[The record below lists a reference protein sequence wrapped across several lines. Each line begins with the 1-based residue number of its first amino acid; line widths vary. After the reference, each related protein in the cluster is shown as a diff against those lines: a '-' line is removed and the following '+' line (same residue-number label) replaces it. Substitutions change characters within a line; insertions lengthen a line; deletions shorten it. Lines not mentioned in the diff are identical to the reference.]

1 MTMHIPFQTDRSFYS
16 KEEGGHPV
24 IKQMLL
30 KDRILTD
37 KERKNLAILEVI
49 RKNGPISR
57 TDISKITELNIVT
70 VSNYVNHYIK
80 KGLVVEGELDE
91 STGGRKPVL
100 VELNPK
106 AGCVVGVG
114 LNMLNMVGVLV
125 DLEINV
131 ITEIKQVREP
141 ENSER
146 VIEKMVDLAA
156 KIISESE
163 VDKTKLV
170 GVGVGVPGIID
181 ERGRTIRWP
190 QSLGEKDIS
199 VCLSIK
205 DTFEKRLN
213 IPTFVEN
220 DANAAV
226 LGEKWLGLDRD
237 VRHMIYMFSGVGI
250 GIIINGEI
258 YRGATGAAGELGVSS
273 LKASRDEILAM
284 TYGLG
289 RWEMDLG
296 MTRRAQ
302 ELVEKGNPTLL
313 KDLSGGDPKKITFKE
328 LVHAIKEKDALA
340 LRIVDEGGLALGKKI
355 AFLVNLLNPEVVVI
369 GGGVEDCGAPLLD
382 AIKMAVKEWA
392 VEEAASHVKIIPS
405 AFSEN
410 AVALGVVG
418 IVAREVFAQA

>member
-1 MTMHIPFQTDRSFYS
+1 
-16 KEEGGHPV
+16 V

-37 KERKNLAILEVI
+37 KERKNLSILEVI

-70 VSNYVNHYIK
+70 VSNYVSHYIK
-80 KGLVVEGELDE
+80 SGLVIEGELDE

-106 AGCVVGVG
+106 AGYIVGVG
-114 LNMLNMVGVLV
+114 LNMFNMVGVLV

-131 ITEIKQVREP
+131 ITEIKRERAP
-141 ENSER
+141 ENSE
-146 VIEKMVDLAA
+146 VVVQQMVDLAVEM
-156 KIISESE
+156 IEQSE
-163 VDKTKLV
+163 VDKTKIV
-170 GVGVGVPGIID
+170 GVGVGIPGIID

-190 QSLGEKDIS
+190 QSLGEKDLS

-213 IPTFVEN
+213 VPTFVEN

-237 VRHMIYMFSGVGI
+237 VKNLVYMFSGVGV

-258 YRGATGAAGELGVSS
+258 YRGATGAAGELGISS
-273 LKASRDEILAM
+273 LKTSREEIKAM
-284 TYGLG
+284 AADLG
-289 RWEMDLG
+289 RWEMDIG
-296 MTRRAQ
+296 MTNRAK
-302 ELVEKGNPTLL
+302 EFIEKGSASMM
-313 KDLSGGDPKKITFKE
+313 KDSTGGNMNKITFKE
-328 LVHAIKEKDALA
+328 FIKAVKAKDPLA
-340 LRIVDEGGLALGKKI
+340 LKVVEEGGLALGKKI
-355 AFLVNLLNPEVVVI
+355 AFLVNLLNPEIVVI
-369 GGGVEDCGAPLLD
+369 GGGIEDCGAPLLD
-382 AIKMAVKEWA
+382 SIKTAIKEWA
-392 VEEAASHVKIIPS
+392 VEEAASRVKIIPS
-405 AFSEN
+405 AFGEN

>member
-1 MTMHIPFQTDRSFYS
+1 M
-16 KEEGGHPV
+16 

-37 KERKNLAILEVI
+37 KERKNLSILEVI

-70 VSNYVNHYIK
+70 VSNYVSHYIK
-80 KGLVVEGELDE
+80 SGLVIEGELDE

-106 AGCVVGVG
+106 AGYIVGVG
-114 LNMLNMVGVLV
+114 LNMFNMVGVLV

-131 ITEIKQVREP
+131 ITEIKRERAP
-141 ENSER
+141 ENSEI
-146 VIEKMVDLAA
+146 VVQQMVNLASEMIEQ
-156 KIISESE
+156 SE
-163 VDKTKLV
+163 VDKTKIV
-170 GVGVGVPGIID
+170 GVGVGIPGIID

-190 QSLGEKDIS
+190 QSLGEKDLS

-213 IPTFVEN
+213 VPTFVEN

-237 VRHMIYMFSGVGI
+237 VKHLVYMFSGVGV

-258 YRGATGAAGELGVSS
+258 YRGATGAAGELGISS
-273 LKASRDEILAM
+273 LKAAREEIKTMAD
-284 TYGLG
+284 GLG
-289 RWEMDLG
+289 RWEMDIG
-296 MTRRAQ
+296 MTDRAK
-302 ELVEKGNPTLL
+302 ELIQKGGTSVM
-313 KDLSGGDPKKITFKE
+313 KDLAGGNVNKITFKE
-328 LVHAIKEKDALA
+328 FIKAVKEKDALA
-340 LRIVDEGGLALGKKI
+340 LKVVEEGGQALGKKI
-355 AFLVNLLNPEVVVI
+355 AFLVNLLNPEIVVI
-369 GGGVEDCGAPLLD
+369 GGGIEDCGAPLLD
-382 AIKMAVKEWA
+382 AIKAAIKEWS

-405 AFSEN
+405 AFGEN

>member
-1 MTMHIPFQTDRSFYS
+1 
-16 KEEGGHPV
+16 V

-37 KERKNLAILEVI
+37 KERKNLSILEVI

-70 VSNYVNHYIK
+70 VSNYVSHYIK
-80 KGLVVEGELDE
+80 SGLVIEGELDE

-106 AGCVVGVG
+106 AGYIVGVG
-114 LNMLNMVGVLV
+114 LNMFNMVGVLV

-131 ITEIKQVREP
+131 ITEIKRERAP
-141 ENSER
+141 ENSEI
-146 VIEKMVDLAA
+146 VVQQMVNLASEMIEQ
-156 KIISESE
+156 SE
-163 VDKTKLV
+163 VDKTKIV
-170 GVGVGVPGIID
+170 GVGVGIPGIID

-190 QSLGEKDIS
+190 QSLGEKDLS

-213 IPTFVEN
+213 VPTFVEN

-237 VRHMIYMFSGVGI
+237 VKHLVYMFSGVGV

-258 YRGATGAAGELGVSS
+258 YRGATGAAGELGISS
-273 LKASRDEILAM
+273 LKAAREEIKTMAD
-284 TYGLG
+284 GLG
-289 RWEMDLG
+289 RWEMDIG
-296 MTRRAQ
+296 MTDRAK
-302 ELVEKGNPTLL
+302 ELIQKGGTSVM
-313 KDLSGGDPKKITFKE
+313 KDLAGGNVNKITFKE
-328 LVHAIKEKDALA
+328 FIKAVKEKDALA
-340 LRIVDEGGLALGKKI
+340 LKVVEEGGQALGKKI
-355 AFLVNLLNPEVVVI
+355 AFLVNLLNPEIVVI
-369 GGGVEDCGAPLLD
+369 GGGIEDCGAPLLD
-382 AIKMAVKEWA
+382 AIKAAIKEWS

-405 AFSEN
+405 AFGEN

>member
-1 MTMHIPFQTDRSFYS
+1 MSM
-16 KEEGGHPV
+16 

-37 KERKNLAILEVI
+37 KERKNLSILEVI

-70 VSNYVNHYIK
+70 VSNYVNHYIR

-100 VELNPK
+100 VELNSK
-106 AGCVVGVG
+106 AGYIVGVG
-114 LNMLNMVGVLV
+114 LNMLSTVGVLV

-131 ITEIKQVREP
+131 IAELKHERHP
-141 ENSER
+141 ENSEQ
-146 VIEKMVDLAA
+146 VIESMVDMAA
-156 KIISESE
+156 EIIEKAE
-163 VDKTKLV
+163 VDREKIV

-190 QSLGEKDIS
+190 QSLGEKDLS

-237 VRHMIYMFSGVGI
+237 VRHMLYMFSGVGA
-250 GIIINGEI
+250 GVLINGEI
-258 YRGATGAAGELGVSS
+258 YRGATGASGELGIVSAKS
-273 LKASRDEILAM
+273 SKEYAQEIA
-284 TYGLG
+284 TQLG
-289 RWEMDLG
+289 RWEMDIG
-296 MTRRAQ
+296 MVNRAK
-302 ELVEKGNPTLL
+302 EMIAKGESTML
-313 KDLSGGDPKKITFKE
+313 KDFVQGNVDLLSFKE
-328 LVHAIKEKDALA
+328 IVRGVKEKDKVALS
-340 LRIVDEGGLALGKKI
+340 IVENAGVELGKKI
-355 AFLVNLLNPEVVVI
+355 AFLVNLLNPEIVVI
-369 GGGVEDCGAPLLD
+369 GGGIEDCGAPLLD
-382 AIKMAVKEWA
+382 AIKVAVKEWA
-392 VEEAASHVKIIPS
+392 VEEASSQVKIIPS
-405 AFSEN
+405 AFGEN

>member
-1 MTMHIPFQTDRSFYS
+1 MTM
-16 KEEGGHPV
+16 
-24 IKQMLL
+24 IKQILL

-37 KERKNLAILEVI
+37 KERKNLSILEVI

-100 VELNPK
+100 VELNSK
-106 AGCVVGVG
+106 AGYIVGVG
-114 LNMLNMVGVLV
+114 LNMMSIVAVLV

-131 ITEIKQVREP
+131 VAELKRERPP
-141 ENSER
+141 ENSEN
-146 VIEKMVDLAA
+146 VIDTMVDMAA
-156 KIISESE
+156 EIIQKAEIDKEKI
-163 VDKTKLV
+163 V

-190 QSLGEKDIS
+190 QSLGQKDLS

-237 VRHMIYMFSGVGI
+237 VRHMIYMFSGVGV
-250 GIIINGEI
+250 GVLINGEI
-258 YRGATGAAGELGVSS
+258 YRGATGAAGELGIRSS
-273 LKASRDEILAM
+273 KANPEFTQSIA
-284 TYGLG
+284 TQLG
-289 RWEMDLG
+289 RWEMDIG
-296 MTRRAQ
+296 MVPMVTKSI
-302 ELVEKGNPTLL
+302 ENGEKSILKEYVGGN
-313 KDLSGGDPKKITFKE
+313 LSKLTFKE
-328 LVHAIKEKDALA
+328 IVRAVKDKDPLA
-340 LRIVDEGGLALGKKI
+340 LKAVDLAGQDLGRKI
-355 AFLVNLLNPEVVVI
+355 AFLVNLLNPEIVVI
-369 GGGVEDCGAPLLD
+369 GGGIEDCGAPLLD
-382 AIKMAVKEWA
+382 AIKVSIKEWS
-392 VEEAASHVKIIPS
+392 VEEASAQVKIIPS
-405 AFSEN
+405 AFGEN

>member
-1 MTMHIPFQTDRSFYS
+1 MNEKALHD
-16 KEEGGHPV
+16 KGGAGM
-24 IKQMLL
+24 IKQILL

-49 RKNGPISR
+49 RKSGPISR

-91 STGGRKPVL
+91 STGGRKPIL

-106 AGCVVGVG
+106 AGYIVGVG
-114 LNMLNMVGVLV
+114 LNMLSTVGVLV

-131 ITEIKQVREP
+131 ITELKHERIP
-141 ENSER
+141 ENSEA
-146 VIEKMVDLAA
+146 VIERMVDMAA
-156 KIISESE
+156 EIIDKAEIDHSKI
-163 VDKTKLV
+163 V

-190 QSLGEKDIS
+190 QSLGEKDLS

-237 VRHMIYMFSGVGI
+237 VRHMLYMFSGVGL
-250 GIIINGEI
+250 GILINGEI
-258 YRGATGAAGELGVSS
+258 YRGATGAAGELGITSY
-273 LKASRDEILAM
+273 KASKENAHDIA
-284 TYGLG
+284 TQLG
-289 RWEMDLG
+289 RWEMDIG
-296 MTRRAQ
+296 MVRLAKERLQ
-302 ELVEKGNPTLL
+302 KGESSIL
-313 KDLSGGDPKKITFKE
+313 KDMMGGDIKRLNFKDI
-328 LVHAIKEKDALA
+328 VRGVKEKDALSLKVVEQA
-340 LRIVDEGGLALGKKI
+340 GTDLGKKI
-355 AFLVNLLNPEVVVI
+355 AFLVNLLNPEIVVI
-369 GGGVEDCGAPLLD
+369 GGGIEDCGAPLLD
-382 AIKMAVKEWA
+382 SIKSAVKEWA
-392 VEEAASHVKIIPS
+392 VEEASTQVKIIPS
-405 AFSEN
+405 AFGEN
-410 AVALGVVG
+410 SVALGVVG
-418 IVAREVFAQA
+418 IVVREVFAQV

>member
-1 MTMHIPFQTDRSFYS
+1 MTM
-16 KEEGGHPV
+16 
-24 IKQMLL
+24 IKQILL

-80 KGLVVEGELDE
+80 KGLVIEGELDE

-100 VELNPK
+100 VELNSK
-106 AGCVVGVG
+106 AGYIVGVG
-114 LNMLNMVGVLV
+114 LNMLSIVGVLV

-131 ITEIKQVREP
+131 IAELKRERPP
-141 ENSER
+141 ENSEA
-146 VIEKMVDLAA
+146 VIERMVDMAA
-156 KIISESE
+156 EIIQKADIEKDKI
-163 VDKTKLV
+163 V

-190 QSLGEKDIS
+190 QSLGEKDLS

-237 VRHMIYMFSGVGI
+237 VRHMLYMFSGVGC
-250 GIIINGEI
+250 GILINGEI
-258 YRGATGAAGELGVSS
+258 YRGATGAAGELGINSS
-273 LKASRDEILAM
+273 KASKEYAFDIA
-284 TYGLG
+284 TQLG
-289 RWEMDLG
+289 RWEMDIG
-296 MTRRAQ
+296 MINHAREALARG
-302 ELVEKGNPTLL
+302 EKSLL
-313 KDLSGGDPKKITFKE
+313 KDFVGGDVNKLNFKE
-328 LVHAIKEKDALA
+328 VVKALKEKDSLA
-340 LRIVDEGGLALGKKI
+340 LKIVEKAGYELGKKI
-355 AFLVNLLNPEVVVI
+355 AFLVNLLNPEIVVI
-369 GGGVEDCGAPLLD
+369 GGGIEDCGAPLLD
-382 AIKMAVKEWA
+382 AVKASVKEWS
-392 VEEAASHVKIIPS
+392 VEEASTQVKIIPS
-405 AFSEN
+405 AFGEN

>member
-1 MTMHIPFQTDRSFYS
+1 
-16 KEEGGHPV
+16 V

-37 KERKNLAILEVI
+37 KERKNLSILEVI

-70 VSNYVNHYIK
+70 VSNYVSHYIK
-80 KGLVVEGELDE
+80 SGLVIEGELDE

-106 AGCVVGVG
+106 AGYIVGVG
-114 LNMLNMVGVLV
+114 LNMFNMVGVLV

-131 ITEIKQVREP
+131 ITEIKRERAP
-141 ENSER
+141 ENSET
-146 VIEKMVDLAA
+146 VVHEMVNLASEMIEK
-156 KIISESE
+156 SE
-163 VDKTKLV
+163 VDKTKIV
-170 GVGVGVPGIID
+170 GVGVGIPGIID

-190 QSLGEKDIS
+190 QSLGEKDLS

-213 IPTFVEN
+213 VPTFVEN

-237 VRHMIYMFSGVGI
+237 VKNLLYMFSGVGV

-258 YRGATGAAGELGVSS
+258 YRGATGAAGELGISS
-273 LKASRDEILAM
+273 LKASREEIQSMA
-284 TYGLG
+284 TGLG
-289 RWEMDLG
+289 RWEMDIG
-296 MTRRAQ
+296 MTARVK
-302 ELVEKGNPTLL
+302 ELIGKGSASMI
-313 KDLSGGDPKKITFKE
+313 KDLAGGNTNKITFKE
-328 LVHAIKEKDALA
+328 FVKAVKEKDPLA
-340 LRIVDEGGLALGKKI
+340 IKIVEEGGLALGKKI
-355 AFLVNLLNPEVVVI
+355 AFLVNLLNPEIVVI
-369 GGGVEDCGAPLLD
+369 GGGIEDCGAPLLD
-382 AIKMAVKEWA
+382 AIKIAIKEWS

-405 AFSEN
+405 AFGEN

>member
-1 MTMHIPFQTDRSFYS
+1 M
-16 KEEGGHPV
+16 

-70 VSNYVNHYIK
+70 VSNYVSHYIK
-80 KGLVVEGELDE
+80 TGLVVEGELDE

-106 AGCVVGVG
+106 AGYIVGVG

-131 ITEIKQVREP
+131 ITEIKRERLP
-141 ENSER
+141 ENSEAT
-146 VIEKMVDLAA
+146 VLQMVDLAA
-156 KIISESE
+156 EMIEKSE
-163 VDKTKLV
+163 VDKTKIV
-170 GVGVGVPGIID
+170 GVGVGIPGIID

-190 QSLGEKDIS
+190 QSLGEKDVS

-213 IPTFVEN
+213 VPTFVEN

-237 VRHMIYMFSGVGI
+237 VKHLVYMFSGVGV
-250 GIIINGEI
+250 GIIVNGEI
-258 YRGATGAAGELGVSS
+258 YRGATGAAGELGISS
-273 LKASRDEILAM
+273 LKASREEILSMAKD
-284 TYGLG
+284 LG

-296 MTRRAQ
+296 TTARAR
-302 ELVEKGNPTLL
+302 ELVAKGNASVL
-313 KDLSGGDPKKITFKE
+313 KDLVGGDPKKITFKE
-328 LVHAIKEKDALA
+328 LVKAVKEKDPLA
-340 LRIVDEGGLALGKKI
+340 LKVVEEGGFALGRKI
-355 AFLVNLLNPEVVVI
+355 AFLVNLLNPEIVVI
-369 GGGVEDCGAPLLD
+369 GGGIEDCGAPLLD
-382 AIKMAVKEWA
+382 AIKAAVKEWA

-405 AFSEN
+405 AFGEN

>member
-1 MTMHIPFQTDRSFYS
+1 M
-16 KEEGGHPV
+16 

-70 VSNYVNHYIK
+70 VSNYVSHYIK
-80 KGLVVEGELDE
+80 TGLVIEGELDE

-106 AGCVVGVG
+106 AGYIVGVG

-131 ITEIKQVREP
+131 ITEVKRERLP
-141 ENSER
+141 ENSEA
-146 VIEKMVDLAA
+146 VVHQMVDLAA
-156 KIISESE
+156 EIIEKSEL
-163 VDKTKLV
+163 DKTKIV
-170 GVGVGVPGIID
+170 GVGVGIPGIID

-213 IPTFVEN
+213 VPTFVEN

-237 VRHMIYMFSGVGI
+237 VKHLIYMFSGVGLGVI
-250 GIIINGEI
+250 VNGEI
-258 YRGATGAAGELGVSS
+258 YRGASGAAGELGISS
-273 LKASRDEILAM
+273 LKASREEIIGMARD
-284 TYGLG
+284 LG

-296 MTRRAQ
+296 MTARAR
-302 ELVEKGNPTLL
+302 ELVGKGNASVMKDFAGGRADKISF
-313 KDLSGGDPKKITFKE
+313 KDLVKA
-328 LVHAIKEKDALA
+328 VKEKDSLA
-340 LRIVDEGGLALGKKI
+340 LKVVEEGGYALGKKI
-355 AFLVNLLNPEVVVI
+355 AFLVNLLNPEIVVL

-382 AIKMAVKEWA
+382 AIKSAVKEWS
-392 VEEAASHVKIIPS
+392 VEEASSRVKIIPS
-405 AFSEN
+405 AFGEN

>member
-1 MTMHIPFQTDRSFYS
+1 MSL
-16 KEEGGHPV
+16 

-57 TDISKITELNIVT
+57 TDISKVTELNIVT

-80 KGLVVEGELDE
+80 KGLVIEGELDE

-100 VELNPK
+100 VELNAK
-106 AGCVVGVG
+106 AGYIVGVG
-114 LNMLNMVGVLV
+114 LNMMTVVGVLV

-131 ITEIKQVREP
+131 ITELKRDRRFG
-141 ENSER
+141 NSEN
-146 VIEKMVDLAA
+146 VIQDMVDMAA
-156 KIISESE
+156 EIISKSE
-163 VDKTKLV
+163 VEKDKIV

-190 QSLGEKDIS
+190 QSLGEKDIN

-213 IPTFVEN
+213 IPTYVEN

-237 VRHMIYMFSGVGI
+237 VRHMIYMFSGVGT
-250 GIIINGEI
+250 GILVNSEI
-258 YRGATGAAGELGVSS
+258 YRGATGAAGELGITSTKSS
-273 LKASRDEILAM
+273 KEFAADIK
-284 TYGLG
+284 TQLG

-296 MTRRAQ
+296 MVQSAK
-302 ELVEKGNPTLL
+302 EHLAKGEKSLL
-313 KDLSGGDPKKITFKE
+313 RDHCQGDLEKLGFKDVVKAVKERDP
-328 LVHAIKEKDALA
+328 LA
-340 LRIVDEGGLALGKKI
+340 LKVVEYAGEELGRKI
-355 AFLVNLLNPEVVVI
+355 AFLVNLLNPEIVVI
-369 GGGVEDCGAPLLD
+369 GGGIEDCGAPLLD
-382 AIKMAVKEWA
+382 AIKTTVKDWS
-392 VEEAASHVKIIPS
+392 VEEATSQLKIIPS
-405 AFSEN
+405 AFGEN

>member
-1 MTMHIPFQTDRSFYS
+1 M
-16 KEEGGHPV
+16 

-37 KERKNLAILEVI
+37 KERKNLSILEVI

-80 KGLVVEGELDE
+80 KNLVVEGELDE

-106 AGCVVGVG
+106 SGYIVGVG
-114 LNMLNMVGVLV
+114 LNMMSVVGVLV

-131 ITEIKQVREP
+131 IAEIKRERSP
-141 ENSER
+141 ENSETL
-146 VIEKMVDLAA
+146 IQNMVDLAA
-156 KIISESE
+156 EIIEKAGIDREKIA
-163 VDKTKLV
+163 

-190 QSLGEKDIS
+190 QSLGEKDLS

-237 VRHMIYMFSGVGI
+237 VRHMVYMFSGVGC
-250 GIIINGEI
+250 GVLVNGEI
-258 YRGATGAAGELGVSS
+258 YRGASGAAGELGINSGKS
-273 LKASRDEILAM
+273 TKEYAEEIAPQ
-284 TYGLG
+284 LG
-289 RWEMDLG
+289 RWGMDLG
-296 MTRRAQ
+296 T
-302 ELVEKGNPTLL
+302 VEGAKAALAKGEPTLL
-313 KDLSGGDPKKITFKE
+313 KDYVEGHADQLNFKHI
-328 LVHAIKEKDALA
+328 VRGVKEKDPVA
-340 LRIVDEGGLALGKKI
+340 LRLIDKAGQDLGKKI
-355 AFLVNLLNPEVVVI
+355 AFLVNLLNPEIVVI
-369 GGGVEDCGAPLLD
+369 GGGIEDCGAPLLD
-382 AIKMAVKEWA
+382 SIKQTVKDWA
-392 VEEAASHVKIIPS
+392 VEEASNQVKIIPS
-405 AFSEN
+405 AFGEN

>member
-1 MTMHIPFQTDRSFYS
+1 M
-16 KEEGGHPV
+16 

-70 VSNYVNHYIK
+70 VSNYVGHYIK
-80 KGLVVEGELDE
+80 QGLVVEGELDE

-106 AGCVVGVG
+106 AGYIVGVG
-114 LNMLNMVGVLV
+114 LNMLSMVGVVV

-131 ITEIKQVREP
+131 ITEVKRERLP
-141 ENSER
+141 ENSEV
-146 VIEKMVDLAA
+146 VISQMVDLAA
-156 KIISESE
+156 EMIESLE
-163 VDKTKLV
+163 VDKTKIV
-170 GVGVGVPGIID
+170 GAGVGIPGIID

-205 DTFEKRLN
+205 DTFEKRLKV
-213 IPTFVEN
+213 PTYVEN

-237 VRHMIYMFSGVGI
+237 VKHLVYMFSGVGV
-250 GIIINGEI
+250 GIIVNGDI
-258 YRGATGAAGELGVSS
+258 YRGASGAAGELGVSS
-273 LKASRDEILAM
+273 VKASKEEIVSMA
-284 TYGLG
+284 TNLG

-296 MTRRAQ
+296 ITRHAR
-302 ELVEKGNPTLL
+302 ELIEKGNHSVL
-313 KDLSGGDPKKITFKE
+313 KDLAGGDPKKISFKDI
-328 LVHAIKEKDALA
+328 VKAVKEKDQLA
-340 LRIVDEGGLALGKKI
+340 IKAVEQGGYALGKKI
-355 AFLVNLLNPEVVVI
+355 AFLVNLLNPEIIVI
-369 GGGVEDCGAPLLD
+369 GGGIEDCGAPLLD
-382 AIKMAVKEWA
+382 AIKAAVKEWA
-392 VEEAASHVKIIPS
+392 VEEAAARAKIIPS
-405 AFSEN
+405 AFGEN

>member
-1 MTMHIPFQTDRSFYS
+1 
-16 KEEGGHPV
+16 
-24 IKQMLL
+24 MLL

-37 KERKNLAILEVI
+37 KERKNLSILEVI

-57 TDISKITELNIVT
+57 TDISKVTELNIVT

-80 KGLVVEGELDE
+80 KGLVLEGELDE

-106 AGCVVGVG
+106 AGYIVGVG
-114 LNMLNMVGVLV
+114 LNMMSVVGVLV

-131 ITEIKQVREP
+131 VKELRRERLP
-141 ENSER
+141 ENSES
-146 VIEKMVDLAA
+146 VISMMVDMAA
-156 KIISESE
+156 EIIENSEI
-163 VDKTKLV
+163 DKTKIA

-190 QSLGEKDIS
+190 QTLGEKDLS

-205 DTFEKRLN
+205 DSFEKKLN

-237 VRHMIYMFSGVGI
+237 VRHMVYMFSGVGC
-250 GIIINGEI
+250 GILINGEI
-258 YRGATGAAGELGVSS
+258 YRGATGAAGELGIGNM
-273 LKASRDEILAM
+273 KADREYVRKIS
-284 TYGLG
+284 TQLG
-289 RWEMDLG
+289 RWGMDVG
-296 MTRRAQ
+296 MVDAAKAV
-302 ELVEKGNPTLL
+302 LEKGQKTMLS
-313 KDLSGGDPKKITFKE
+313 DLVQGQPDKLNFKHIIQA
-328 LVHAIKEKDALA
+328 VREKDPTAVKIA
-340 LRIVDEGGLALGKKI
+340 EEAGANLGKKI
-355 AFLVNLLNPEVVVI
+355 AFLVNLLNPEIIVI
-369 GGGVEDCGAPLLD
+369 GGGIEDCGAPLLD
-382 AIKMAVKEWA
+382 SIKTAVKDWS
-392 VEEAASHVKIIPS
+392 VEEASNQAKIIPS
-405 AFSEN
+405 AFGEN

>member
-1 MTMHIPFQTDRSFYS
+1 MTL
-16 KEEGGHPV
+16 

-37 KERKNLAILEVI
+37 KERKNLAILEII

-80 KGLVVEGELDE
+80 KGLVIEGELDE

-100 VELNPK
+100 VELNSK
-106 AGCVVGVG
+106 AGYVVGVG
-114 LNMLNMVGVLV
+114 LNMMSIVGVLV

-131 ITEIKQVREP
+131 ITELKYERPP
-141 ENSER
+141 ENSEH
-146 VIEKMVDLAA
+146 VIERMVDMAEEIIRTS
-156 KIISESE
+156 KIDREKI
-163 VDKTKLV
+163 V

-190 QSLGEKDIS
+190 QSLGMKDLS

-205 DTFEKRLN
+205 DFFEKRLN
-213 IPTFVEN
+213 IATFVEN

-237 VRHMIYMFSGVGI
+237 VKHMIYMFSGVGS
-250 GIIINGEI
+250 GILINGEI
-258 YRGATGAAGELGVSS
+258 YRGATGAAGELGIASAKSS
-273 LKASRDEILAM
+273 PEESFQIAEQ
-284 TYGLG
+284 LG
-289 RWEMDLG
+289 RWGMDIG
-296 MTRRAQ
+296 MVDRGKAALKKGEKTTLTD
-302 ELVEKGNPTLL
+302 LVKGNA
-313 KDLSGGDPKKITFKE
+313 DSLSFKHIVQAAKERDRVAVKIVE
-328 LVHAIKEKDALA
+328 EA
-340 LRIVDEGGLALGKKI
+340 GYALGKKV
-355 AFLVNLLNPEVVVI
+355 AFLVNLLNPEIVII
-369 GGGVEDCGAPLLD
+369 GGGIEDCGSLLLD
-382 AIKMAVKEWA
+382 SVKNAVKDWS
-392 VEEAASHVKIIPS
+392 VEEAAAQVKIIPS
-405 AFSEN
+405 AFGEN

>member
-1 MTMHIPFQTDRSFYS
+1 MSVAGKFMN
-16 KEEGGHPV
+16 KEGAV
-24 IKQMLL
+24 IKQML

-57 TDISKITELNIVT
+57 TDISKTTELNIVT
-70 VSNYVNHYIK
+70 VSNYVSHYIK

-106 AGCVVGVG
+106 AGYIVGVG
-114 LNMLNMVGVLV
+114 LNMLSMVAVLV

-131 ITEIKQVREP
+131 ITEIKRERLP
-141 ENSER
+141 ENSEA
-146 VIEKMVDLAA
+146 VIHKMVDLAVE
-156 KIISESE
+156 IIEKSE
-163 VDKTKLV
+163 VDKEKIV

-181 ERGRTIRWP
+181 EKGRTIRWP

-237 VRHMIYMFSGVGI
+237 VRHMVYMFSGVGT
-250 GIIINGEI
+250 GILINGEI
-258 YRGATGAAGELGVSS
+258 YRGATGAAGELGISS
-273 LKASRDEILAM
+273 GQASKDEIATM
-284 TYGLG
+284 TSGLG

-296 MTRRAQ
+296 MTERAK
-302 ELVEKGNPTLL
+302 ELIRQGSSSIL
-313 KDLSGGDPKKITFKE
+313 KDYVQGDASKITFRE
-328 LVHAIKEKDALA
+328 VVRGCKEKDSLA
-340 LRIVDEGGLALGKKI
+340 LRVVEERATILGKKV
-355 AFLVNLLNPEVVVI
+355 AFLINLLNPEIVVV
-369 GGGVEDCGAPLLD
+369 GGGVEDCGAQLLD
-382 AIKMAVKEWA
+382 AIKNTVKEWS
-392 VEEAASHVKIIPS
+392 VEEASSQVKIIPS
-405 AFSEN
+405 AFGEN

>member
-1 MTMHIPFQTDRSFYS
+1 MSM
-16 KEEGGHPV
+16 
-24 IKQMLL
+24 IKQILL

-80 KGLVVEGELDE
+80 KGLVIEGELDE

-100 VELNPK
+100 VELNSK
-106 AGCVVGVG
+106 AGYIVGVG
-114 LNMLNMVGVLV
+114 LNMLSIVGVLV

-131 ITEIKQVREP
+131 IAELKRERPP
-141 ENSER
+141 ENSEN
-146 VIEKMVDLAA
+146 VIERMVDMAA
-156 KIISESE
+156 EIIEKAEIDREKI
-163 VDKTKLV
+163 V

-190 QSLGEKDIS
+190 QSLGEKDLS

-205 DTFEKRLN
+205 DTFERRLN

-237 VRHMIYMFSGVGI
+237 VRHMLYMFSGVGC
-250 GIIINGEI
+250 GILVNGEI
-258 YRGATGAAGELGVSS
+258 YRGATGAAGELGINSQ
-273 LKASRDEILAM
+273 KATKEYAQDIA
-284 TYGLG
+284 TQLG
-289 RWEMDLG
+289 RWEMDIG
-296 MTRRAQ
+296 MVMRAR
-302 ELVEKGNPTLL
+302 ELLQKGERSVL
-313 KDLSGGDPKKITFKE
+313 KDFVSGDLSKLTFKE
-328 LVHAIKEKDALA
+328 IVRGVKERDAVA
-340 LRIVDEGGLALGKKI
+340 LKVVEQSGNELGKKI
-355 AFLVNLLNPEVVVI
+355 AFLVNLLNPEIVVI
-369 GGGVEDCGAPLLD
+369 GGGIEDCGAPLLD
-382 AIKMAVKEWA
+382 AVKSAIKEWS
-392 VEEAASHVKIIPS
+392 VEEASAQVKIIPS
-405 AFSEN
+405 AFGEN

>member
-1 MTMHIPFQTDRSFYS
+1 MAM
-16 KEEGGHPV
+16 

-49 RKNGPISR
+49 RKSGPISR

-80 KGLVVEGELDE
+80 KGLVIEGELDE

-100 VELNPK
+100 VELNSK
-106 AGCVVGVG
+106 AGYIVGVG
-114 LNMLNMVGVLV
+114 LNMLSVVGVLV

-131 ITEIKQVREP
+131 ITELKHERNP
-141 ENSER
+141 ENSEN
-146 VIEKMVDLAA
+146 VIESMVDMAQE
-156 KIISESE
+156 IIEKSE
-163 VDKTKLV
+163 VDKDKIV

-190 QSLGEKDIS
+190 QSLGDKDLS

-213 IPTFVEN
+213 IPAFVEN

-237 VRHMIYMFSGVGI
+237 VRHMLYMFSGVGC
-250 GIIINGEI
+250 GVLINGEI
-258 YRGATGAAGELGVSS
+258 YRGATGAAGELGITSTKSS
-273 LKASRDEILAM
+273 KEYSFDIA
-284 TYGLG
+284 TQLG

-296 MTRRAQ
+296 MVRHAIERMN
-302 ELVEKGNPTLL
+302 KGEASVL
-313 KDLSGGDPKKITFKE
+313 KDYTKGDVSQLTFKE
-328 LVHAIKEKDALA
+328 IVRAVKEKDAIA
-340 LRIVDEGGLALGKKI
+340 LKVVEHAGNELGKKI
-355 AFLVNLLNPEVVVI
+355 AFLINLLNPEIVVI
-369 GGGVEDCGAPLLD
+369 GGGIEDCGSPLLD
-382 AIKMAVKEWA
+382 SIKTTIKDWA
-392 VEEAASHVKIIPS
+392 VEEASTQVKIIPS
-405 AFSEN
+405 AFGEN

>member
-1 MTMHIPFQTDRSFYS
+1 LNTFNNTSVNVVA
-16 KEEGGHPV
+16 KGGGVV

-49 RKNGPISR
+49 RKSGPISR

-70 VSNYVNHYIK
+70 VSNYVGHYIK
-80 KGLVVEGELDE
+80 QGLVVEGELDE

-106 AGCVVGVG
+106 AGYIVGVG

-131 ITEIKQVREP
+131 ITEIKRERLP
-141 ENSER
+141 ENSET
-146 VIEKMVDLAA
+146 VIDQMVSLTQELIEKSDVDQS
-156 KIISESE
+156 KI
-163 VDKTKLV
+163 V
-170 GVGVGVPGIID
+170 GAGAGIPGIID
-181 ERGRTIRWP
+181 ERGRTVRWP

-205 DTFEKRLN
+205 DTFEKQLK

-237 VRHMIYMFSGVGI
+237 IKNLLYMFSGVGV
-250 GIIINGEI
+250 GIIVNGEI
-258 YRGATGAAGELGVSS
+258 YRGASGAAGELGISS
-273 LKASRDEILAM
+273 SRLSHEEIMNLAPN
-284 TYGLG
+284 LG

-296 MTRRAQ
+296 MTARARD
-302 ELVEKGNPTLL
+302 LVGKGNASVM
-313 KDLSGGDPKKITFKE
+313 KDYVSGAADKISFRDF
-328 LVHAIKEKDALA
+328 VRAVKEKDALA
-340 LRIVDEGGLALGKKI
+340 LKVVEEGGYALGKKI
-355 AFLVNLLNPEVVVI
+355 AFLVNLLNPEIIVI
-369 GGGVEDCGAPLLD
+369 GGGVENCGAPLLD
-382 AIKMAVKEWA
+382 AIKSAVKEWA
-392 VEEAASHVKIIPS
+392 VEEAASRAKIIPS
-405 AFSEN
+405 AFGEN

>member
-1 MTMHIPFQTDRSFYS
+1 M
-16 KEEGGHPV
+16 

-70 VSNYVNHYIK
+70 VSNYVNHYIR

-100 VELNPK
+100 VELNSK
-106 AGCVVGVG
+106 AGYIVGVG
-114 LNMLNMVGVLV
+114 LNMLSTVGVLV

-131 ITEIKQVREP
+131 IAELKHERPPTNN
-141 ENSER
+141 ENVIER
-146 VIEKMVDLAA
+146 MVDMAAEVIEKAD
-156 KIISESE
+156 
-163 VDKTKLV
+163 VDKEKIV

-190 QSLGEKDIS
+190 QSMGEKDLS

-205 DTFEKRLN
+205 DTFERRLD

-237 VRHMIYMFSGVGI
+237 VRHMIYMFSGVGC
-250 GIIINGEI
+250 GILVNGEI
-258 YRGATGAAGELGVSS
+258 YRGATGAAGELGISGP
-273 LKASRDEILAM
+273 KCTKDYANEIA
-284 TYGLG
+284 TQLG
-289 RWEMDLG
+289 RWEMEIG
-296 MTRRAQ
+296 MVRMAKV
-302 ELVEKGNPTLL
+302 LMEKGDKSIL
-313 KDLSGGDPKKITFKE
+313 KDFVNGDLNKLTFREIVRGVKE
-328 LVHAIKEKDALA
+328 RDSLA
-340 LRIVDEGGLALGKKI
+340 LKVVEACGIDLGKKI
-355 AFLVNLLNPEVVVI
+355 AFLVNLLNPEIVVI
-369 GGGVEDCGAPLLD
+369 GGGIEDCGAPLLD
-382 AIKMAVKEWA
+382 AIKNAIKEWA
-392 VEEAASHVKIIPS
+392 VEEASSQVKIIPS
-405 AFSEN
+405 AFGEN

>member
-1 MTMHIPFQTDRSFYS
+1 M
-16 KEEGGHPV
+16 
-24 IKQMLL
+24 IKQILL

-106 AGCVVGVG
+106 AGYIVGVG
-114 LNMLNMVGVLV
+114 LNMLSTVGVLV

-131 ITEIKQVREP
+131 IAEVKRERNP
-141 ENSER
+141 ENSES
-146 VIEKMVDLAA
+146 VIENMVDMAQEIIEKA
-156 KIISESE
+156 EIDRSKI
-163 VDKTKLV
+163 V

-190 QSLGEKDIS
+190 QSLGEKDVN

-205 DTFEKRLN
+205 DSFERRLN

-237 VRHMIYMFSGVGI
+237 VRHMLYMFSGVGC
-250 GIIINGEI
+250 GILINGEI
-258 YRGATGAAGELGVSS
+258 YRGATGAAGELGITSP
-273 LKASRDEILAM
+273 KAAKDYAQQIASQ
-284 TYGLG
+284 LG

-296 MTRRAQ
+296 MALKARQ
-302 ELVEKGNPTLL
+302 YIEKGESSVL
-313 KDLSGGDPKKITFKE
+313 KDFVGGNLARISFKE
-328 LVHAIKEKDALA
+328 IVKGVKERDRLT
-340 LRIVDEGGLALGKKI
+340 LRVVDEVGQDLGKKI

-369 GGGVEDCGAPLLD
+369 GGGIEDCGAPLLD
-382 AIKMAVKEWA
+382 AVKNSIKEWS
-392 VEEAASHVKIIPS
+392 VEEASSQVKIIPS
-405 AFSEN
+405 AFGEN

>member
-1 MTMHIPFQTDRSFYS
+1 M
-16 KEEGGHPV
+16 

-106 AGCVVGVG
+106 AGYIVGVG
-114 LNMLNMVGVLV
+114 LNMLSIVGVLV

-131 ITEIKQVREP
+131 ITEVKRERLP
-141 ENSER
+141 ENSEN
-146 VIEKMVDLAA
+146 VINCMVDMAAEIIEKAEIDRS
-156 KIISESE
+156 KI
-163 VDKTKLV
+163 V

-190 QSLGEKDIS
+190 QSLGEKDLS

-237 VRHMIYMFSGVGI
+237 VRHMLYMFSGVGC
-250 GIIINGEI
+250 GILVNGEI
-258 YRGATGAAGELGVSS
+258 YRGATGAAGELGINSS
-273 LKASRDEILAM
+273 KSTKETATAIA
-284 TYGLG
+284 TQLG

-296 MTRRAQ
+296 MVRRAQ
-302 ELVEKGNPTLL
+302 EKINAGENSAL
-313 KDLSGGDPKKITFKE
+313 KDYVEGKLDQMTFKE
-328 LVHAIKEKDALA
+328 IVRGVKEKDALT
-340 LRIVDEGGLALGKKI
+340 LRVVDEVGEQLGQKI
-355 AFLVNLLNPEVVVI
+355 AFLVNLLNPEIVVI

-382 AIKMAVKEWA
+382 AIKNAIKEWA
-392 VEEAASHVKIIPS
+392 VEEASGQVKIIPS
-405 AFSEN
+405 AFGEN

>member
-1 MTMHIPFQTDRSFYS
+1 MTVRDKESYS
-16 KEEGGHPV
+16 SM
-24 IKQMLL
+24 IKQILL

-70 VSNYVNHYIK
+70 VSNYVNHYIR

-100 VELNPK
+100 VELNSK
-106 AGCVVGVG
+106 AGYIVGVG
-114 LNMLNMVGVLV
+114 LNMLSMVGVLV

-131 ITEIKQVREP
+131 ITELKRERLP

-146 VIEKMVDLAA
+146 VIESMVDMAQEIIDKSDVDHS
-156 KIISESE
+156 KI
-163 VDKTKLV
+163 V

-190 QSLGEKDIS
+190 QSLGEKDLS

-237 VRHMIYMFSGVGI
+237 VRHMLYMFSGVGC
-250 GIIINGEI
+250 GILVNGEI
-258 YRGATGAAGELGVSS
+258 YRGATGAAGELGINSYKGS
-273 LKASRDEILAM
+273 KEYANEIA
-284 TYGLG
+284 TQLG
-289 RWEMDLG
+289 RWEMDIG
-296 MTRRAQ
+296 MVRMAKERLQ
-302 ELVEKGNPTLL
+302 KGESSVL
-313 KDLSGGDPKKITFKE
+313 KDFTSGNIDKLTFKDI
-328 LVHAIKEKDALA
+328 VRATKEKDSLA
-340 LRIVDEGGLALGKKI
+340 LKVVEQAGNELGKKI
-355 AFLVNLLNPEVVVI
+355 AFLVNLLNPEIVVI

-382 AIKMAVKEWA
+382 SVKAAIKEWA
-392 VEEAASHVKIIPS
+392 VEEASSQVKIIPS
-405 AFSEN
+405 AFGEN

>member
-1 MTMHIPFQTDRSFYS
+1 
-16 KEEGGHPV
+16 V

-70 VSNYVNHYIK
+70 VSNYVSHYIK
-80 KGLVVEGELDE
+80 TGLVVEGELDE

-106 AGCVVGVG
+106 AGYIVGVG

-131 ITEIKQVREP
+131 ITEIKRERLP
-141 ENSER
+141 ENSEAT
-146 VIEKMVDLAA
+146 VLQMVDLAA
-156 KIISESE
+156 EMIEKSE
-163 VDKTKLV
+163 VDKTKIV
-170 GVGVGVPGIID
+170 GVGVGIPGIID

-213 IPTFVEN
+213 VPTFVEN

-237 VRHMIYMFSGVGI
+237 VKHLVYMFSGVGV
-250 GIIINGEI
+250 GIIVNGEI
-258 YRGATGAAGELGVSS
+258 YRGATGAAGELGISS
-273 LKASRDEILAM
+273 LKASREEILSMAKD
-284 TYGLG
+284 LG

-296 MTRRAQ
+296 TTARAR
-302 ELVEKGNPTLL
+302 ELVAKGNASVL
-313 KDLSGGDPKKITFKE
+313 KDLVGGDLKKITFKE
-328 LVHAIKEKDALA
+328 LVKAVKEKDPLA
-340 LRIVDEGGLALGKKI
+340 LKVIEEGGFALGRKI
-355 AFLVNLLNPEVVVI
+355 AFLVNLLNPEIVVI
-369 GGGVEDCGAPLLD
+369 GGGIEDCGAPLLD
-382 AIKMAVKEWA
+382 AIKAAVKEWA

-405 AFSEN
+405 AFGEN